1 MFNVLIVDDEEAV
14 RLSVRYLAD
23 FEKRGIS
30 NIYEAS
36 NGNEAR
42 QIMYEHKIHILLTD
56 ICMSGQDG
64 IFLMNWVRAHFPETK
79 IIAISGYQ
87 NFDYILQS
95 MRNGAMDYLLKPIDP
110 ARLDMLL
117 DAAIR
122 ELNGQSG
129 ENDFEVFEQLRGYIE
144 KNYDKFLYLDDLAK
158 RFGFNASYLSRRFK
172 QKYGD
177 GIIEYVTKIRIQKAK
192 ESLVS
197 SDMKLKDLAARL
209 GYKDEKYFS
218 RVFAQTTG
226 MSPNAWRR
234 KAREE
239 SSPSG
244 MPVVDMGNTIDTENG
259 AVPPDTHDA
268 PNTDI

>member
-1 MFNVLIVDDEEAV
+1 MLNVLIVDDEEAV
-14 RLSVRYLAD
+14 RLSVRYLAN

-42 QIMYEHKIHILLTD
+42 RIMHEYRIHLLLTD

-64 IFLMNWVRAHFPETK
+64 IFFMNWVCTHFPETK

-87 NFDYILQS
+87 NFDYILQA

-110 ARLDMLL
+110 VRLDVLL
-117 DAAIR
+117 DAAIH
-122 ELNGQSG
+122 ELTGQDA
-129 ENDFEVFEQLRGYIE
+129 ENDFEVFEQLRIYID
-144 KNYDKFLYLDDLAK
+144 KNYDGSLSLNDLAK

-177 GIIEYVTKIRIQKAK
+177 GIIEYVTKIRIRKAK

-197 SDMKLKDLAARL
+197 SDVKLKDLASRL
-209 GYKDEKYFS
+209 GFKDEKYFS
-218 RVFAQTTG
+218 RVFAQSVG
-226 MSPNAWRR
+226 MSPNAWR
-234 KAREE
+234 KKSKDEISTVSCDE
-239 SSPSG
+239 
-244 MPVVDMGNTIDTENG
+244 
-259 AVPPDTHDA
+259 PDTDMQ
-268 PNTDI
+268 

>member
-1 MFNVLIVDDEEAV
+1 MLNVLIVDDEEAV
-14 RLSVRYLAD
+14 RLSVRYLAN

-42 QIMYEHKIHILLTD
+42 RIMHEYRIHLLLTD

-64 IFLMNWVRAHFPETK
+64 IFLMNWVCTHFPETK

-87 NFDYILQS
+87 NFDYILQA

-110 ARLDMLL
+110 VRLDVLL
-117 DAAIR
+117 DAAIH
-122 ELNGQSG
+122 ELTGQDA
-129 ENDFEVFEQLRGYIE
+129 ENDFEVFEQLRIYIE
-144 KNYDKFLYLDDLAK
+144 KNYDGPLSLNDLAK

-177 GIIEYVTKIRIQKAK
+177 GIIEYVTKIRIRKAK

-197 SDMKLKDLAARL
+197 SDVKLKDLASRL

-218 RVFAQTTG
+218 RVFAQSVG
-226 MSPNAWRR
+226 MSPNAWR
-234 KAREE
+234 KKSKDEI
-239 SSPSG
+239 S
-244 MPVVDMGNTIDTENG
+244 
-259 AVPPDTHDA
+259 AVSCDEPDTDMQ
-268 PNTDI
+268 